1 MEGWGS
7 VPGMIQ
13 DPELEEGEAC
23 YHKDDTSIDPDVAL
37 SYLDDKVQS
46 ILGHFQKDF
55 EGEFSA
61 ENLGAK
67 FGGYGSFLPTYQRS
81 PSVWSQPKSPLRVQ
95 KPSTPRS
102 PNYLPTEGIPH
113 HSGVLPNAAFSHRSG
128 ANAPPAVHPL
138 QNLKAP
144 SGDGSIR
151 QDALLSDQVAESCPI
166 KPGFP
171 SSKSDNQTD
180 QRKLKVRIKVGS
192 DRTTQKNVAIYSG
205 LGLISPSSSAGNSPE
220 ESGGIPCES
229 HEIPDE
235 SPTRILQLMTSFPV
249 SGVLL
254 SPLHEDLLNLVRERK
269 SSVDSEPAAA
279 LKGMHNHSAVF
290 VDDTNPRLG
299 DGDVLRGKKTKSV
312 EKRAKFEKSKT
323 ESGMDIKED
332 KKNSGTETLECGL
345 QSSND
350 LNCTP
355 LSDSVCG
362 AGEPLK
368 GVVRAHET
376 IREFEKDVQVRK
388 REGNKYRVKGRV
400 GSTDVVKADS
410 FESISG
416 QSGGKYDYREPKNRS
431 AEKVGKHRVR
441 SSQKDG
447 SVDHGDGARS
457 RGKKTPASFKAYSD
471 NSEDETVSKGAMGP
485 LSLKYCLKSTSGEQD
500 ELRMSPSVN
509 KLSLQGKKKSKGSKS
524 SVKLDSNLAEESLR
538 SGVSSATKNKLTTK
552 KDSRKVHSSHKDV
565 VDTRSEHL
573 DILKQ
578 SLERPSDDRSK
589 NSNLATVKEKHA
601 SANKS
606 KDRATSKKL
615 NNQVNSR
622 TNLKEAPANA
632 LPPAKGLIS
641 ETEQTTVAPVLIQE
655 HWVACDRCQKWRLL
669 PIGTVPQHLP
679 DKWVCSMLNWLPG
692 LNRCDVSED
701 ETTKALYALYQ
712 VPFPENQSNLQTH
725 ADKITN
731 GVASG
736 GGHCFSQ
743 NNQNFDSDQIV
754 DEGKK
759 KNKFKE
765 TPHTDGISD
774 PIPSSNFNKNFQL
787 QPVKNRSLKDVNQ
800 PQAAPNLINK
810 SNMQY
815 RNKSSVVLAESLN
828 KRKAEHLVGDDAN
841 PRKKSKE
848 ESDQHANVKKIK
860 PEGAMDLADFQT
872 SGGDLG
878 RFGHGSYSGL
888 PNKVALKEKKKQR
901 VPDSRSGGGENL
913 QISGKKHKDYAR
925 ELPDNGSLDMNTCN
939 KRKISSKKRKLKD
952 SQGSQGNLPTLLSN
966 GSGLQNSKV
975 SVKEESSNSG
985 FHREKKPRVS
995 QIDGKEFN
1003 NSKDNNTPKSKS
1015 TANRILLSGNTENPI
1030 DRSIEKEWQVRKYR
1044 AKLPLQLTMDDIE
1057 SLRKDLG
1064 SEPLSMAATSS
1075 SSKISDSRKTRG
1087 NCKEVKGSPEE
1098 SVSSSPMRM
1107 SHLNKV
1113 LPARMETTEKVDSML
1128 NDFPQMGSPRKSM
1141 DRNGNSE
1148 SNCLGTARKGKTTS
1162 GCLPES
1168 FEHPV
1173 LDFRDSDARDKF
1185 SGKSR
1190 SGTNRS
1196 SEYGNVTF
1204 VGNDGDILEQHILGP
1219 TSMRV
1224 SERSHS
1230 KERMDKN
1237 HSNIVLPQQ
1246 ISKRGS
1252 SLLPM
1257 DKDRTSSVNFERVA
1271 ERFSTPQINQEVLDP
1286 NKNLKEEA
1294 VIDHNCRGDKQD
1306 TLPPSKSVPGSLKG
1320 SCTDLRPFDTSVV
1333 GDFSK
1338 VSEEPASSRHQ
1349 HGTNNFNGHAHN
1361 VADEAVTRNI
1371 SAVSLPNKNSS
1382 GLTATN
1388 VLKEAENLRDYADR
1402 LKDSGFPFE
1411 SNDAYFEAALKFLHS
1426 ASLLE
1431 LCNSETSKHGEMNQ
1445 MQMYSSTAKLCE
1457 TCAHEYEKR
1466 QEMAAAALAYK
1477 CMEVAYMRVVYCKN
1491 SSTNRFLHDLQ
1502 ASLPSALQG
1511 ESPSS
1516 SASDLDNLNNLIVD
1530 KAVLSKGNGS
1540 QAGNHV
1546 IVPRNRPNLVRLLDF
1561 TKDVNS
1567 AMEASR
1573 KSQNAFAAANVIPED
1588 AQNKE
1593 GIASVKRVIDFSF
1606 QNVEELVRLVRLAF
1620 KAVNRQGFNGNRE

>member
-13 DPELEEGEAC
+13 DPELEEGETC

-55 EGEFSA
+55 EGGVSA

-95 KPSTPRS
+95 KPCTPRS

-113 HSGVLPNAAFSHRSG
+113 HSGVLPNAAFSHRNG
-128 ANAPPAVHPL
+128 ASAPPAVHPL

-144 SGDGSIR
+144 SGDGSVR

-205 LGLISPSSSAGNSPE
+205 LGLISPSSSAGNSLE
-220 ESGGIPCES
+220 ESGGIPCEP

-269 SSVDSEPAAA
+269 SSVDSEHAAA
-279 LKGMHNHSAVF
+279 LKGMHNHSAVV

-312 EKRAKFEKSKT
+312 EKREKFEKSKT

-332 KKNSGTETLECGL
+332 KKNLGTETLEYRL

-350 LNCTP
+350 LSCTP

-368 GVVRAHET
+368 GVVRAPET

-388 REGNKYRVKGRV
+388 REGNKDRVKGRV

-431 AEKVGKHRVR
+431 VEKVGKHRVR

-447 SVDHGDGARS
+447 SVDRGDGARS

-471 NSEDETVSKGAMGP
+471 NSEDETVSKGAMDP
-485 LSLKYCLKSTSGEQD
+485 LSQKRGLKSTSGEQD
-500 ELRMSPSVN
+500 ELRTSPSIN

-538 SGVSSATKNKLTTK
+538 SGVSSVTKNKLTAK
-552 KDSRKVHSSHKDV
+552 KDSHKVHSSHKDV

-589 NSNLATVKEKHA
+589 NYNLATVKEKHA
-601 SANKS
+601 SADKS
-606 KDRATSKKL
+606 KERATSKKL
-615 NNQVNSR
+615 NNQVNSG
-622 TNLKEAPANA
+622 TNLKEAPAHA

-731 GVASG
+731 GVASS

-743 NNQNFDSDQIV
+743 NHQNFDSDRIV

-787 QPVKNRSLKDVNQ
+787 QPVKNISLKEVNQ

-815 RNKSSVVLAESLN
+815 RNKSSVVMAKSLN
-828 KRKAEHLVGDDAN
+828 ERKDEHLVGDDAN
-841 PRKKSKE
+841 PRKKSKR
-848 ESDQHANVKKIK
+848 ESDQHANVKKIR
-860 PEGAMDLADFQT
+860 PEGAMDLDDYQT
-872 SGGDLG
+872 SGGDFG

-901 VPDSRSGGGENL
+901 
-913 QISGKKHKDYAR
+913 

-939 KRKISSKKRKLKD
+939 KREISSKKRKLKD

-966 GSGLQNSKV
+966 GSGLQNSEV

-995 QIDGKEFN
+995 QIDVKEFSK
-1003 NSKDNNTPKSKS
+1003 SKDNNIPKSKS
-1015 TANRILLSGNTENPI
+1015 TANRILLSGNRENPI
-1030 DRSIEKEWQVRKYR
+1030 DRSIEKERQVRKYR

-1075 SSKISDSRKTRG
+1075 SSKVSDSRKTRG

-1113 LPARMETTEKVDSML
+1113 LPARMETTEKVESML

-1148 SNCLGTARKGKTTS
+1148 SNRLGTARKGKATS
-1162 GCLPES
+1162 GCLSES

-1185 SGKSR
+1185 SGKSG
-1190 SGTNRS
+1190 SGTNPR

-1204 VGNDGDILEQHILGP
+1204 VGNDGDIVEQHILGP
-1219 TSMRV
+1219 TSMCV
-1224 SERSHS
+1224 SECSHS

-1246 ISKRGS
+1246 IS
-1252 SLLPM
+1252 LLPM

-1271 ERFSTPQINQEVLDP
+1271 ERVSSPQIDQEVLDP

-1306 TLPPSKSVPGSLKG
+1306 TLPPGKSVPGSLKG

-1338 VSEEPASSRHQ
+1338 VSEKPANTRHQ
-1349 HGTNNFNGHAHN
+1349 HGTNNFNGHN
-1361 VADEAVTRNI
+1361 VADEDVTRNT

-1411 SNDAYFEAALKFLHS
+1411 SNDAYFEAALKFLHG

-1491 SSTNRFLHDLQ
+1491 LSTHRFLHDLQ

-1546 IVPRNRPNLVRLLDF
+1546 IVPRNRPNLVRLLDI
-1561 TKDVNS
+1561 TKDVSS

-1620 KAVNRQGFNGNRE
+1620 KAVNRQGFNGDRE